1 MKIINNIKDLHGMRS
16 SCNKFTI
23 NIEKN
28 YLAVACN
35 FHDKARI
42 VYSES
47 VDNLNGILYDL
58 YKVFNFPHIK
68 IVPITPVSDSL
79 VGIEVLTDKDGN
91 AVAKKEG
98 DNVKFYDTK
107 LFIQYFLTEDWGLF
121 VEDKEEFGY
130 RLVKY

>member
-16 SCNKFTI
+16 NCNKFTI
-23 NIEKN
+23 NIEKG

-47 VDNLNGILYDL
+47 VDNMNGILYDL
-58 YKVFNFPHIK
+58 YKVFNFPSIK
-68 IVPITPVSDSL
+68 IVPIEPVSNTL
-79 VGIEVLTDKDGN
+79 VGIEMLVDKSGN
-91 AVAKKEG
+91 AVAKREG
-98 DNVKFYDTK
+98 GNVKFYDTK
-107 LFIQYFLTEDWGLF
+107 LFIEYFLTEDWDLF
-121 VEDKEEFGY
+121 VEDKEDFGY

>member
-16 SCNKFTI
+16 NCNKFTI
-23 NIEKN
+23 NIEKG

-47 VDNLNGILYDL
+47 VDNMNGILYDL
-58 YKVFNFPHIK
+58 YKVFNFPSIK
-68 IVPITPVSDSL
+68 IVPIEPVSASR
-79 VGIEVLTDKDGN
+79 VGIEVLVDKDGN
-91 AVAKKEG
+91 AVAKREG
-98 DNVKFYDTK
+98 GNVKFYDTK
-107 LFIQYFLTEDWGLF
+107 LFIEYFLTEDWDLF
-121 VEDKEEFGY
+121 VEDKGCFGY

>member
-16 SCNKFTI
+16 NCNKFTI

-47 VDNLNGILYDL
+47 VENMNGILYDL
-58 YKVFNFPHIK
+58 YKVFNFPSIK
-68 IVPITPVSDSL
+68 IVPFENVSTTL
-79 VGIEVLTDKDGN
+79 VGIEVLIDKEGN
-91 AVAKKEG
+91 AVGKKESG
-98 DNVKFYDTK
+98 SIKFYDTE
-107 LFIQYFLTEDWGLF
+107 LFVEYFLTEDWDEF
-121 VEDKEEFGY
+121 VKDKEEFGY

>member
-16 SCNKFTI
+16 NCNKFTI

-107 LFIQYFLTEDWGLF
+107 LFIQYFLTEDWDLF

>member
-16 SCNKFTI
+16 NCNKFTI

-47 VDNLNGILYDL
+47 VENMNGILYDL
-58 YKVFNFPHIK
+58 YKVFNFPSIK
-68 IVPITPVSDSL
+68 IVPFENVSTTL
-79 VGIEVLTDKDGN
+79 VGIEMLVDRDGN

-98 DNVKFYDTK
+98 DNVKFYDTE
-107 LFIQYFLTEDWGLF
+107 LFIGYFLKEDWDLF
-121 VEDKEEFGY
+121 VEEKKTLDID
-130 RLVKY
+130 